1 MDKRSQVHRKYF
13 LTGHKKYAMGKCN
26 QPLKVQRSIKSHNE
40 YKDRGPNASI
50 FLFFF
55 FLDGELKMVSFLKN
69 YKWTSLW
76 FKNPTIEKTRNPQS
90 QYNNKTKQKVL
101 VIADPLQL
109 PPWTPKKTTWATNTI
124 DQNWEPD
131 CLNTQQYPSPF
142 FLEPRTHN

>member
-13 LTGHKKYAMGKCN
+13 LTGHKKYTMGKCN

-40 YKDRGPNASI
+40 YKDKEPNASI
-50 FLFFF
+50 FFLF

-76 FKNPTIEKTRNPQS
+76 FKNPTIEKTGNPQS

-101 VIADPLQL
+101 VIANPLKLTSLNSQE
-109 PPWTPKKTTWATNTI
+109 TTWATNTI
-124 DQNWEPD
+124 DQNWGPD